1 MEELEKYI
9 TEGDNTYYERLINLI
24 NKEITISEEVLHA
37 PELAGNEGILT
48 SFKTCMC
55 NLRLIYDRLIR
66 QKEHLDAIGKQKACY
81 LQKDVDKFLE
91 GCYEAFKD
99 GDKLKRHEL
108 DRWNN
113 IPVAE
118 RKRFILSS
126 IARTEHDKRVNY
138 SAYQSAKRRLED
150 VSQEEF
156 NFSL

>member
-37 PELAGNEGILT
+37 PELAGHDGILT
-48 SFKTCMC
+48 SFKICIH
-55 NLRLIYDRLIR
+55 NLRIIYDRLIK
-66 QKEHLDAIGKQKACY
+66 QKDHLEAISKQKAAY
-81 LQKDVDKFLE
+81 LQKDVDSFLE
-91 GCYEAFKD
+91 QCYEAFKD
-99 GDKLKRHEL
+99 GDRLKRGEL
-108 DRWNN
+108 DKWNN
-113 IPVAE
+113 VSVAE

-138 SAYQSAKRRLED
+138 SAYQSAKRRIED
-150 VSQEEF
+150 LSQEEF